1 MNKLHLV
8 STKKPN
14 KEIKNLYIE
23 AFPAIE
29 RIPLFLLKLLTKKG
43 KADFFEIYDDTN
55 RIGMLYIVYYK
66 DIVFVFYLAI
76 DNKLRGR
83 GYGTLILDLIKD
95 KYSENRIILNIEKLD
110 ENSANYEQRLK
121 RKAFYE
127 KNSFK
132 SLEYFVKEGPEF
144 YEMLYYSKNNLRVEK
159 QEYEELVR
167 NYLGKAFYGIYKII
181 S

>member
-14 KEIKNLYIE
+14 KELKKLYIE

-55 RIGMLYIVYYK
+55 CIGMLYIVYYK

-83 GYGTLILDLIKD
+83 GYGTLI
-95 KYSENRIILNIEKLD
+95 
-110 ENSANYEQRLK
+110 
-121 RKAFYE
+121 
-127 KNSFK
+127 
-132 SLEYFVKEGPEF
+132 
-144 YEMLYYSKNNLRVEK
+144 
-159 QEYEELVR
+159 QE
-167 NYLGKAFYGIYKII
+167 
-181 S
+181 